1 MADPLQ
7 DLEAVRVASVRR
19 WASKCERRIA
29 DRLADARVHAW
40 NAITRRAEAAD
51 DGRATLRTVVGT
63 RGHKAAQNRMAELA
77 AGLLEA
83 TQAARASF
91 HRESHELLKGS
102 VPPEIAA
109 PDPGPTKAGEREAVA
124 IVIHG
129 VELKDEIGAKVA
141 EAARALTAAIAYAAG
156 TGLTDRTAAT
166 ALETWEGQWRDRL
179 TRLVETI
186 LSDSEVAIFN
196 RVGHELIDPKYH
208 AED

>member
-7 DLEAVRVASVRR
+7 DLETIRVASVRR
-19 WASKCERRIA
+19 WAAKCERRIA

-40 NAITRRAEAAD
+40 NAITRRAEQAD
-51 DGRATLRTVVGT
+51 DGRATLRMVVGT

-77 AGLLEA
+77 ASLLEA
-83 TQAARASF
+83 IQAARASF
-91 HRESHELLKGS
+91 YRESHELLKGS

-109 PDPGPTKAGEREAVA
+109 PNAGPSKAGEREAKA
-124 IVIHG
+124 IVVHG
-129 VELKDEIGAKVA
+129 AELKDEIGASVA
-141 EAARALTAAIAYAAG
+141 EASRNLTAAITYAAG

-166 ALETWEGQWRDRL
+166 ALETWEGRWRDRL

-196 RVGHELIDPKYH
+196 RVGHELIAEEFH
-208 AED
+208 AE